1 MRSKWRRTAARGRT
15 HSASGWICGA
25 ALVAMLAACGGGGGS
40 DSAPPNEE
48 PPVSN
53 LPPPMTDLASG
64 CEGYAS
70 ENLPHG
76 AKVTETS
83 IRAASGNREA
93 SCVVKGEITEDP
105 TSIIKWA
112 VELPEPSL
120 WNGKSVTQGGGAFDG
135 FIPTDGS
142 SSYMFPAANRYVR
155 ISSDSGHQ
163 TRNYYPWA
171 IDDVALKN
179 HASEAN
185 HKALQVGIRIAEEAY
200 GRPPEKRY
208 MIGHSNGGRSGLA
221 AAQKYPSDYH
231 GIVALEPAISQQAH
245 EVNVG
250 QFLMRHIFSD
260 PDNWMNAAE
269 IRLFADAEI
278 RACDGLDGLED
289 GIIGYVE
296 ACDYIPDDLLCPTG
310 VDNDTCL
317 TAGQI
322 ETIRRVYS
330 SKTIPVMLSRG
341 KFGYPRF
348 GRGGAATS
356 DWRSYLFGSSFEAG
370 KTAAFNAMVANEAAK
385 VAERNESATLLTHDP
400 TLYQGDYTRM
410 SAILDTTDPDLSAF
424 HAAGGKLL
432 VWYGVSDTC
441 VSVYETVGYLASV
454 ERLLGTTTY
463 RQFTRF
469 LASPHLG
476 HGRDGPGAAS
486 IDFIGSI
493 ERWVE
498 DEVAPD
504 NVIASKIPRGGTT
517 PELERP
523 VCEWPKFPRYN
534 GSGDPTKADSFTC
547 SVS

>member
-1 MRSKWRRTAARGRT
+1 MRLEWRRTAAKRRAY
-15 HSASGWICGA
+15 HVSRWASGA
-25 ALVAMLAACGGGGGS
+25 ALVALVAACGGGS
-40 DSAPPNEE
+40 DTPPPD
-48 PPVSN
+48 PPVSD

-64 CEGYAS
+64 CPGYTSAH
-70 ENLPHG
+70 LPHG
-76 AKVTETS
+76 ATVTGTS
-83 IRAASGNREA
+83 IRAASGSREA
-93 SCVVKGEITEDP
+93 SCVVKGEITTDP

-142 SSYMFPAANRYVR
+142 ANYMFPQANRYVR

-163 TRNYYPWA
+163 TRDFYPWA
-171 IDDVALKN
+171 IDDIALKN
-179 HASEAN
+179 HAYEAN
-185 HKALQVGIRIAEEAY
+185 HKVLQVGMRIAEEAY
-200 GRPPEKRY
+200 GRPPERRY

-221 AAQKYPSDYH
+221 AAQRYPNDYH

-260 PDNWMNAAE
+260 PANWMNAAK

-289 GIIGYVE
+289 GIIGNVE
-296 ACDYIPDDLLCPTG
+296 ACDYVPTDLLCPPG
-310 VDNDTCL
+310 VNDDTCL
-317 TAGQI
+317 TAGQV

-356 DWRSYLFGSSFEAG
+356 DWRSYLFGTSFEAG
-370 KTAAFNAMVANEAAK
+370 KTAAFNAMVANQAAK
-385 VAERNESATLLTHDP
+385 VAERNELATLLTHDP

-410 SAILDTTDPDLSAF
+410 SEILDTTDPDLSAF

-454 ERLLGTTTY
+454 ERLLGTTAY

-469 LASPHLG
+469 LSSPHLG
-476 HGRDGPGAAS
+476 HGRDGPGAAT

-493 ERWVE
+493 EKWVE
-498 DEVAPD
+498 EGVAPD
-504 NVIASKIPRGGTT
+504 NVVASKFVGGGTT
-517 PELERP
+517 PVLQRP
-523 VCEWPKFPRYN
+523 VCEWPKFPRYD
-534 GSGDPTKADSFTC
+534 GSGDPTKAESFAC
-547 SVS
+547 SAS